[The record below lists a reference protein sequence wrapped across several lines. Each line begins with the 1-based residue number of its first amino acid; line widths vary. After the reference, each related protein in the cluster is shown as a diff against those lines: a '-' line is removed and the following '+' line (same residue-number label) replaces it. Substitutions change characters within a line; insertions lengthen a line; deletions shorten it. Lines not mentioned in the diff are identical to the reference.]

1 MMHYFMKDVPLKE
14 ADTVEMISAMGGV
27 IKHVKQYHNENGAI
41 GYTFRY
47 FLEELNQEK
56 GVKILSVDNVY
67 PTIENIK
74 NGTYPIIADM
84 VVSKL
89 ESNDKEYVNKVIE
102 FMLSE
107 DGQELI
113 EKTGYGPLGNN

>member
-1 MMHYFMKDVPLKE
+1 
-14 ADTVEMISAMGGV
+14 
-27 IKHVKQYHNENGAI
+27 
-41 GYTFRY
+41 
-47 FLEELNQEK
+47 
-56 GVKILSVDNVY
+56 
-67 PTIENIK
+67 
-74 NGTYPIIADM
+74 M

-113 EKTGYGPLGNN
+113 EKTGYGPFNK

>member
-1 MMHYFMKDVPLKE
+1 MRRGKE
-14 ADTVEMISAMGGV
+14 
-27 IKHVKQYHNENGAI
+27 KVKQYHNEAGAI

-56 GVKILSVDNVY
+56 GVKMLSIDGIY
-67 PTIENIK
+67 PSVENIS
-74 NGTYPIIADM
+74 NGTYPLLADL

-89 ESNDKEYVNKVIE
+89 ESNTKENVDRVIE

-107 DGQELI
+107 DGQYII
-113 EKTGYGPLGNN
+113 EKTGYGRLK